1 MSVWTL
7 LTDRL
12 VQWGKTEEEERLTGR
27 AETRR
32 TLSEWTAVL
41 LSVITMSVLTVVVF
55 LLTCNL
61 VLRSLDAGLAPPG
74 ELYWVDGGKYQVH
87 VFCYGN
93 DTTAG
98 DDSTLPTVLIEGG
111 EDTVEH
117 SLWHFADEAVN
128 NGSISRY
135 CFVDRPGMAW
145 VSSTS
150 TLPDLLSPSLAL
162 LGNRV
167 ILDVASVI
175 FWNESANS

>member
-1 MSVWTL
+1 MFDEPLKTL
-7 LTDRL
+7 L
-12 VQWGKTEEEERLTGR
+12 
-27 AETRR
+27 
-32 TLSEWTAVL
+32 L
-41 LSVITMSVLTVVVF
+41 LRMR
-55 LLTCNL
+55 NQ
-61 VLRSLDAGLAPPG
+61 VLRCSYGASRC
-74 ELYWVDGGKYQVH
+74 
-87 VFCYGN
+87 CYGN
-93 DTTAG
+93 DTTAD

>member
-74 ELYWVDGGKYQVH
+74 ELYWVDGGKYLMH

-93 DTTAG
+93 ETAADG
-98 DDSTLPTVLIEGG
+98 GSALPTVLIEGG
-111 EDTVEH
+111 EDTVEY
-117 SLWHFADEAVN
+117 SLWRFADDTVS

-145 VSSTS
+145 VSKT
-150 TLPDLLSPSLAL
+150 
-162 LGNRV
+162 
-167 ILDVASVI
+167 
-175 FWNESANS
+175 NSR